1 LEGTKYLGKDTFSP
15 IQIYGVTFLKHSA
28 AFHNGRSELRWLLF
42 GQGTGMK
49 FQEETPAYV
58 KVQMP
63 KYRVVLTGCKGF
75 DGTGAKEGHR
85 DRLTL
90 RITVGTG
97 QDLRQTM

>member
-1 LEGTKYLGKDTFSP
+1 
-15 IQIYGVTFLKHSA
+15 
-28 AFHNGRSELRWLLF
+28 
-42 GQGTGMK
+42 MK

-58 KVQMP
+58 KVPMP